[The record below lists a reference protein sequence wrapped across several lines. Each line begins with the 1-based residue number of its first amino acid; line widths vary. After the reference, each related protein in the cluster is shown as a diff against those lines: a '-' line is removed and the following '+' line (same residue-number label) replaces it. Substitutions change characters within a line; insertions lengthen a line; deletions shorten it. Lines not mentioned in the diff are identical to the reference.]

1 MKHRMILA
9 GILSMAMVLT
19 GCGQAADTSSTEEN
33 AAATT
38 APAATEAPTEEETE
52 AETEAATEEETEA
65 ESEEEF
71 EEEETPSEQPASA
84 EELAEVQAAIDGYR
98 KALEE
103 ENYADLVKYYD
114 INVMYY
120 MTTGKL
126 ASDEELSAELERQVA
141 DGELAAGESAVQG
154 EFGAPVCYNSQ
165 AKEYNDF
172 LASDIFSEGGFEDEN
187 GNTFEVNMAENF
199 TIDGVYMFEYSA
211 AGDQE
216 GMSFDVSMDMAV
228 LRINGEWKVDTGLT
242 MTMALAAMFEGME

>member
-1 MKHRMILA
+1 MKHRMIMA

-19 GCGQAADTSSTEEN
+19 GCGQAADTSSTEET
-33 AAATT
+33 AATTT

-52 AETEAATEEETEA
+52 AETEEETEA
-65 ESEEEF
+65 ESEEEAA
-71 EEEETPSEQPASA
+71 EGEEETPSEAPASP

-98 KALEE
+98 KAIEE
-103 ENYADLVKYYD
+103 GNCAELVKYYD
-114 INVMYY
+114 IDVMYY

-126 ASDEELSAELERQVA
+126 ADEAELVAELERQVD
-141 DGELAAGESAVQG
+141 DGELAVGESAVQG

-172 LASDIFSEGGFEDEN
+172 LASDIFAEGGFEDEN

-199 TIDGVYMFEYSA
+199 VIDGVYMFEYSA

-242 MTMALAAMFEGME
+242 LTMAFATMFEGME